1 MELQADARAGDLGDA
16 RHLRG
21 GGGGGESVTRL
32 LGSEGAGLL
41 HPEPGPL

>member
-1 MELQADARAGDLGDA
+1 MRAPETLVMRAICAGE
-16 RHLRG
+16 
-21 GGGGGESVTRL
+21 GGGGESVTRL